1 MHSAQQYKRK
11 LKEIYK
17 NALTNQKGGGI
28 IISSKENRKNK
39 FKELIKKS
47 FN

>member
-1 MHSAQQYKRK
+1 MHNKQQYKRK

-17 NALTNQKGGGI
+17 NVLTNMEGGGI

-39 FKELIKKS
+39 FKELI
-47 FN
+47 